1 MILNIF
7 LKVSNNSISKLFLI
21 SNKILNLIDNKECNT
36 STRELK
42 IPILYGS
49 QNFNHFIYSE
59 LKLKYN
65 FLDNEM
71 IRYLKRNYGDRSID
85 IVNIMLNENKKEK
98 ISIHF
103 PQLEAELLYS
113 IRNEFTRN
121 IIDFMEF
128 RTNMIKLNGFESLNQ
143 IEKIGNIMKV
153 TLPTLY
159 LW

>member
-1 MILNIF
+1 
-7 LKVSNNSISKLFLI
+7 
-21 SNKILNLIDNKECNT
+21 
-36 STRELK
+36 
-42 IPILYGS
+42 
-49 QNFNHFIYSE
+49 
-59 LKLKYN
+59 
-65 FLDNEM
+65 M

-153 TLPTLY
+153 TLQLLY
-159 LW
+159 IVVIY